1 MTVTD
6 HDVRSLYLDL
16 LRRNLTRYGMHE
28 RMPARVATPATPAV
42 SKPSTRCTP
51 SAAATGLF
59 DQRARELGLDW
70 PAEAETMIGMQRL
83 TSLQHCVE
91 TVLADDIPGD
101 LIECGVWRGG
111 ACILMRAVLAAY
123 GDETRSVWLADSFQG
138 VPRSDPANYKAD
150 KGIRADFAAGI
161 LGVSEAEVR
170 ANFERYGLLDDQ
182 VRFLPGWFKDTL
194 HDAPIDRIAVLRLDG
209 DLYESTIQ
217 ALDALYPRLSPG
229 GFCIIDDYQAVKAC
243 EQAVTDYRAKHGIS
257 AEIVDI
263 DGTWRAVAQVNEA
276 LGTHL
281 RRAASARSAT
291 TRVRQCDLGRQGRTG
306 EPAVDGAGEEVR
318 IAQGPVVVACRLRPG
333 RLRWAFAARALPPS
347 GARTASPWRR

>member
-1 MTVTD
+1 MPAMKIEAVMTVTD
-6 HDVRSLYLDL
+6 YDVRSLYLDL
-16 LRRNLTRYGMHE
+16 LRRNLTRYGMQE
-28 RMPARVATPATPAV
+28 RMPSEWPLRRRALFKAVNTIHSMRHGTSRTP
-42 SKPSTRCTP
+42 
-51 SAAATGLF
+51 
-59 DQRARELGLDW
+59 QRSRDLGLDW

-91 TVLADDIPGD
+91 TVLTDDVPGD

-138 VPRSDPANYKAD
+138 VPRSDPENYQAD
-150 KGIRADFAAGI
+150 KGIRAEFAAGI

-194 HDAPIDRIAVLRLDG
+194 HDAPIERIAVLRLDG

-229 GFCIIDDYQAVKAC
+229 GFCVIDDYLSVKAC
-243 EQAVTDYRAKHGIS
+243 EQAVTDYRTKHGIS
-257 AEIVDI
+257 ADIVDI
-263 DGTWRAVAQVNEA
+263 DGSGVLWRK
-276 LGTHL
+276 
-281 RRAASARSAT
+281 
-291 TRVRQCDLGRQGRTG
+291 
-306 EPAVDGAGEEVR
+306 
-318 IAQGPVVVACRLRPG
+318 
-333 RLRWAFAARALPPS
+333 
-347 GARTASPWRR
+347 